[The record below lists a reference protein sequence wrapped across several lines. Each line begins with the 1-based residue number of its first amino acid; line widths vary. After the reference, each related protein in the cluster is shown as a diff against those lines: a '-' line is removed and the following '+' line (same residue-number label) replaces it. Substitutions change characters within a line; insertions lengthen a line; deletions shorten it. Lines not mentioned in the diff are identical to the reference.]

1 MVSKGNQHCANCI
14 GTLSLHMDQNTVMN
28 VFVCF
33 FDQSGVFG
41 RNANLFIYFFYLNI
55 SDNGRKPLTCR

>member
-28 VFVCF
+28 VSVCF
-33 FDQSGVFG
+33 FDQSEVFG
-41 RNANLFIYFFYLNI
+41 RNANLFIYFFLI
-55 SDNGRKPLTCR
+55 